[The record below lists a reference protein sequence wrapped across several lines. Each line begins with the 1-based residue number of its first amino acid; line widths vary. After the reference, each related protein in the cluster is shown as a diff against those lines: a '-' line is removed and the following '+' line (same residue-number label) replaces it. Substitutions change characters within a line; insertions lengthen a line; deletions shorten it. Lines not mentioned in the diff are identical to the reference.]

1 MEPEELALMIPIIS
15 IVLGIGLAFWA
26 IYWEYQKKRLQYQ
39 ERQLMIEKG
48 MEPPP
53 VLLDEGKKKMTLEDC
68 LRRGIIMLFLGIGF
82 GIIYFMVSVSDGP
95 LPWLFGPW
103 LFGTASAIVGLLGA
117 GYLTYY
123 AIAKRRK
130 SEESPADTVL

>member
-1 MEPEELALMIPIIS
+1 MEEELALMIPIVS
-15 IVLGIGLAFWA
+15 IVLGIGLAFWV

-53 VLLDEGKKKMTLEDC
+53 VLLDEEKKKMTLEDC

-82 GIIYFMVSVSDGP
+82 GIIYFMVSVSEGDGP
-95 LPWLFGPW
+95 LPW

-123 AIAKRRK
+123 AIAKRQK
-130 SEESPADTVL
+130 SEEPPADTVL